1 MLGERRVHSAS
12 FVQVAVGAWC
22 SDLTQ
27 GAYMAAK
34 RLTRKLTDV
43 IAEVENQLKAHY
55 GVTQK
60 DINAW
65 QARAQALSHKFP
77 ISAMLKIEDLWIDYE
92 VQRDVIHKHII
103 NIMRKWDPRICSPGS
118 ACRFIGKP
126 NTYLYDAQH
135 RTIAA
140 GILGFTEIPCA
151 VVETDDPNFAS
162 YAFEMLNDTG
172 VKRLTPGDL
181 HRNALV
187 RYKNGS
193 RDVKVVRAKI
203 MQDQFDSARIDLQD
217 KGSRNSDN
225 LRGDNDY
232 YFSHFKY
239 AQKGIEVD
247 DSGKVLLEILS
258 TIKEVFPIGEEID
271 QGVYIGLLELHK
283 LARVE
288 TTAMPAGWM
297 KEVLKIVK
305 TVFNSSGTIHSKAK
319 IQWAHVRPGASWS
332 APEAMSN
339 FLREIYLLAG
349 GTINLPYHGA
359 GSTMGIIEDNIA
371 DGLIPQLNQEIV

>member
-1 MLGERRVHSAS
+1 
-12 FVQVAVGAWC
+12 
-22 SDLTQ
+22 
-27 GAYMAAK
+27 MATK

-43 IAEVENQLKAHY
+43 IAEVEKQLKAHY
-55 GVTQK
+55 GITQK
-60 DINAW
+60 ELDAW
-65 QARAQALSHKFP
+65 RARAQALSHKFP
-77 ISAMLKIEDLWIDYE
+77 VSSMIQIEDLWIDYE

-118 ACRFIGKP
+118 ACRTVGKSGI
-126 NTYLYDAQH
+126 YLYDAQH

-151 VVETDDPNFAS
+151 VVETTDPNFAS

-193 RDVKVVRAKI
+193 RDSKVVHART
-203 MQDQFDSARIDLQD
+203 MQDQFDAAGIDLQD

-232 YFSHFKY
+232 FFSHFKY

-247 DSGKVLLEILS
+247 EKGKVLFEVLNS
-258 TIKEVFPIGEEID
+258 IKTAFPLQEEID

-283 LARVE
+283 LSRAE
-288 TTAMPAGWM
+288 TTELPNSWM
-297 KEVLKIVK
+297 NELLNVVK
-305 TVFNSSGTIHSKAK
+305 KTYKSSSLIHSKAK
-319 IQWAHVRPGASWS
+319 VQWEHVNPGGTWT
-332 APEAMSN
+332 APTAMSN
-339 FLREIYLLAG
+339 FLRELYIRNG
-349 GTINLPYHGA
+349 GTKLNLPYHGEGA
-359 GSTMGIIEDNIA
+359 KMGIT
-371 DGLIPQLNQEIV
+371 DGNVAPGLFPEEN